1 MEQITSI
8 KEIAKRCGVSAST
21 VSRVLNGKSY
31 VREETRRKVMEAV
44 EECNFR
50 PNLLA
55 KSLKQGVNRTICL
68 MIPSYGNL
76 IFPDIMRG
84 VSTIAMQSGYTTF
97 FSITDERSETE
108 EKIYDEMRNRQVDGF
123 IICSARGDES
133 AIYRLRD
140 EGVPVVLVNRYQKE
154 DAGRL
159 DTISIDNYKAG
170 YVSTQYLI
178 RSGRKRIAIACGD
191 AGLFLYT
198 ERLRGYCDALRDAG
212 IEPDPSL
219 ILQEPEEGQDGFY
232 SLTKRVMLSGN
243 APDAFLATA
252 DSKAFVI
259 MRALHDLK
267 LRIPHDVSVMGIDN
281 VELAAYMEP
290 ALTTLAQP
298 LTEMGEEAMR
308 MLLRQIEYKKQC
320 GGLPEPVNRIL
331 DFDLLVRRST
341 E

>member
-1 MEQITSI
+1 MDQITSI
-8 KEIAKRCGVSAST
+8 KEIAKICGVSAST

-31 VREETRRKVMEAV
+31 VKEETRRKVMEAV
-44 EECNFR
+44 EANKFR

-55 KSLKQGVNRTICL
+55 KSLKQGDMKTICL

-76 IFPDIMRG
+76 IFPSIMRG
-84 VSTIAMQSGYTTF
+84 VSSIATQNSYTTF
-97 FSITDERSETE
+97 FGITDEREKTE
-108 EKIYDEMRNRQVDGF
+108 GRIYNEMRNRQVDGF
-123 IICSARGDES
+123 IICSAKGDES
-133 AIYRLRD
+133 PVYRLRE
-140 EGVPVVLVNRYQKE
+140 EGVPIVLVNRYKKE
-154 DAGRL
+154 DEGRL

-178 RSGRKRIAIACGD
+178 RSGRKKIAIACGD
-191 AGLFLYT
+191 PELFLYT
-198 ERLRGYCDALRDAG
+198 ERFRGYCDALRDAG
-212 IEPDPSL
+212 MEQNPNL
-219 ILQEPEEGQDGFY
+219 ILQEPAEGQDGFY
-232 SLTKRVMLSGN
+232 NITKRIMLSGD

-267 LRIPHDVSVMGIDN
+267 LRIPGDVAVMGIDN

-298 LTEMGEEAMR
+298 LTEMGEEAMN
-308 MLLRQIEYKKQC
+308 MLLRQIQFKKEH
-320 GGLPEPVNRIL
+320 GRLPEPENRIL

-341 E
+341 D